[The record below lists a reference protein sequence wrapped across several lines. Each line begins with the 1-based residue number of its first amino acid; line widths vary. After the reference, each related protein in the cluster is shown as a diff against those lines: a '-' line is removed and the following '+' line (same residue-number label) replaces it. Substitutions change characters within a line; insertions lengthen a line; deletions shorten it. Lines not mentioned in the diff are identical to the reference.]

1 MSTYFVSE
9 SDFVRLLD
17 HLQEQ
22 SRVYV
27 AQPVEESDTMVF
39 RLREEGEQ
47 FTYTGFRA
55 TQSLKPFLFAA
66 KEKVAGY
73 PLPLG
78 SETLPEVAP
87 LTIVGAAAC
96 DLVALRTLDAVF
108 ISEDFTDIFYAE
120 RRANTLIVSIE
131 CTEPRDTCCCTLLG
145 NKPYAEDGFD
155 LNLAKVEG
163 GFFVETGSEKGE
175 KVVDEQN
182 TLFSNATD
190 GMLAAR
196 DSARDAA
203 TRKVQE
209 INREVE
215 LSTSRQEILK
225 RAPES
230 PEWHPHVRTCVECAA
245 CLFSCPTCHC
255 FLLHDRK
262 ADQAFERTKA
272 WDVCIYAGYSRM
284 AGGGTPRPFVVERFR
299 HRFVHKYDQ
308 IVDRYGIEG
317 CSGCGRC
324 IEACPG
330 LIDFR
335 KVFKAL
341 ESMGSSSKVEQGVGA

>member
-1 MSTYFVSE
+1 MSTHFISE
-9 SDFVRLLD
+9 ENFVRLLD

-27 AQPVEESDTMVF
+27 AQPVEESETMVF
-39 RLREEGEQ
+39 RLREEGEP
-47 FTYTGFRA
+47 FAYTGFRA

-66 KEKVAGY
+66 KEKVAEY

-78 SETLPEVAP
+78 CETLPETVP
-87 LTIVGAAAC
+87 LTVVGAAAC
-96 DLVALRTLDAVF
+96 DLAALRTLDAVF
-108 ISEDFTDIFYAE
+108 MSEDVSDIFYAE
-120 RRANTLIVSIE
+120 RRAKTLIISME

-155 LNLAKVEG
+155 LNLAKAEG
-163 GFFVETGSEKGE
+163 GFVVKTGSDKGQ
-175 KVVDEQN
+175 KVVDDSN
-182 TLFSNATD
+182 ILFSNATE

-196 DSARDAA
+196 ESARDAA

-209 INREVE
+209 INRDVE
-215 LSTSRQEILK
+215 LSRSRQEVLK
-225 RAPES
+225 RAPENR
-230 PEWHPHVRTCVECAA
+230 EWYPHVRTCVECAA

-255 FLLHDRK
+255 FLLHDRQG
-262 ADQAFERTKA
+262 DRAFERTKV
-272 WDVCIYAGYSRM
+272 WDGCIYAGYSRM
-284 AGGGTPRPFVVERFR
+284 AGGGTPRPLVVERFR

-308 IVDRYGIEG
+308 ILERYGIEG

-341 ESMGSSSKVEQGVGA
+341 ESMGSSSKVEQGASA